1 MQKSTFYIAQMD
13 CAAEEQMV
21 RMKLQGQPSVNRLA
35 FDLAARQ
42 VDIWHSGE
50 VRPISATLST
60 LGLGAR
66 LLNTEYSDKAER
78 TPSASAGDERKL
90 LLLVLGINAAFFLLE
105 ITAGFLANSM
115 GLIADSLD
123 MLADALVYG
132 LSLWAVGS
140 TLARQKNIAKM
151 SGYLQLGLAVL
162 GFAEVVRRFL
172 SSETLPDFWTM
183 VGVSAFAL
191 IGNSVS
197 LYLLQKSQSK
207 GAHMKASMIFTSN
220 DVIANLGVI
229 MAGGLVYFTQSPMP
243 DLVIGVLVF
252 LLVIRG
258 AFRILSLAKS

>member
-13 CAAEEQMV
+13 CASEEQMV
-21 RMKLQGQPSVNRLA
+21 RMKLRGQQTVKQLA

-50 VRPISATLST
+50 VRPISSALST

-66 LLNTEYSDKAER
+66 LLNTEYQDKAATKEK
-78 TPSASAGDERKL
+78 TSTGSERKL

-105 ITAGFLANSM
+105 ITTGFLAKSM

-140 TLARQKNIAKM
+140 TLSRQKNIAKL
-151 SGYLQLGLAVL
+151 SGYFQLGLAVL

-172 SSETLPDFWTM
+172 GAEALPDFWTM
-183 VGVSAFAL
+183 IGVSAFAL

-229 MAGGLVYFTQSPMP
+229 LAGVLVYFTHSALP

-252 LLVIRG
+252 LLVARG